1 MKIFFKSLKM
11 NKLIFKKLKKNNLRL
26 FIKKKLLVKKK
37 KFKTILLLMFAFL
50 NFINILLKFKIKKL
64 LFNLEICIKS

>member
-1 MKIFFKSLKM
+1 M

>member
-37 KFKTILLLMFAFL
+37 KFKTILLSMFAFL